1 MNEDKKDFPS
11 SSNEIN
17 QKGSFGVGVN
27 QGNINNYYSSP
38 TEKSESPQNISP
50 QAVAEFLQAIET
62 RFQYLKFFH
71 VPQERVLLQDQYI
84 PIEVTLE
91 RRYKHDIET
100 IRGYAESEAELPKIY
115 APKRMAEE
123 TRKEQ
128 VKWEE
133 ARKKHQKLIVLADP
147 GMGKSTLLRMEA
159 LKIATEGRGQRAE
172 GRREEKKEE
181 EWVDEVVFPLFL
193 RLSDLAATEKEVID
207 IVPELIKKE
216 YGTAAVIEPLLKKK
230 LRQGKCVLLLDALD
244 EVPKEERLEL
254 GRKLNSFARNYDCP
268 IVCTSRIVGYGG
280 NFLDGAKEVEI
291 VPFNKQQ
298 REAYIEYW
306 FTNAAEYLEDETVSA
321 QGLIRELQQKPQIS
335 GLAQNPLLLSL
346 LCSLYQ
352 VKELELPARRTQIYH
367 QVVKYMLGDWSKE
380 NERKLQQ
387 EGWVLAK
394 TELLEF
400 LAYQLSCENK
410 EVFLLADVRT
420 SLNKYLSQGNKADFQ
435 QVSVA
440 DVLDEL
446 TEADGIIQ
454 KLSRDGDY
462 YLFLHRTFQEYL
474 TAAYLQKKIVKNQ
487 RQGFQLVIDH
497 IWEYDWHETIALVA
511 GLMADPMLLIK
522 SILRKKDDIFHTL
535 LLLAGLCLAE
545 CDVQTD
551 PLVAKVIEKI
561 NKFWLSYPNASFITS
576 VLVALGKSNYE
587 PVVEALITVVQPSG
601 YNVRVSALEAFSDR
615 NVRVSALEALGE
627 IGNKQAIPP
636 LITVL
641 QNSDLL
647 VEGSAAYALGEI
659 GDYQAVEAL
668 ITVLQHS
675 DDNVRICAAEALGKI
690 GSDRAIKSL
699 MIALHDS
706 DYNVRIY
713 AAKALGKIGSDQ
725 VIKKLITAL
734 KDPDFYAKI
743 SAVFTLR
750 NFLND
755 TDYQDDQEIE
765 LLIDSLNNSDTD
777 ESLSAAEALLI
788 LFALGKNYDDQ
799 EIELLI
805 DSLNNSDT
813 DERTSEVEVFGKFGD
828 DQVIKT
834 LITALQNPDLFVSV
848 WATEILGKLSN
859 DQNDQVIK
867 ILITALQNSDTSVRN
882 SAVYALGVL
891 GITGNEQVIEPLIN
905 ALKDSDDF
913 VRSYAVSLLGE
924 MGNEQAVKPL
934 TIALKDSG
942 NFVRSS
948 AARVLG
954 IIGSEQAVKP
964 LTIALKDSDN
974 FVRRSAAEALGNIG
988 NEQAIKP
995 LITALKDSN
1004 NYVRSSAAEALGKI
1018 GSPEVMEQFIHNWYI
1033 DIYDAEL
1040 FPIARK
1046 LAVRYSR
1053 ESLKFI
1059 PVYPNLVRTIWFSLV
1074 RTIWFSLVDTLRFF
1088 SYLWSDSLL
1097 AATIFVIMFILI
1109 LTSTLSLLFSLLFM
1123 LVILFML
1130 ALL

>member
-280 NFLDGAKEVEI
+280 RFLDGAKEVEI

-298 REAYIEYW
+298 REAYITSW

-367 QVVKYMLGDWSKE
+367 QAVKYMLRDWSKE

-410 EVFLLADVRT
+410 EVFLLADVRE
-420 SLNKYLSQGNKADFQ
+420 SLNQYLSQENKADFQ
-435 QVSVA
+435 QISVA
-440 DVLDEL
+440 DLLDEL

-454 KLSRDGDY
+454 KLSRNGDY

-474 TAAYLQKKIVKNQ
+474 TAAYLCKKIENKKRKNKHAENNQKSKNQ
-487 RQGFQLVIDH
+487 RQGIKLVIDH
-497 IWEYDWHETIALVA
+497 RWEYDWHETIVLVA
-511 GLMADPMLLIK
+511 GLMAEPMPLIK
-522 SILRKKDDIFHTL
+522 AILAEKDDIFQTL

-551 PLVAKVIEKI
+551 PLAAKILEKI
-561 NKFWLSYPNASFITS
+561 NKFWQAYPHASFITS
-576 VLVALGKSNYE
+576 VLVALGKNNYDQAIKFLIIALKDSN
-587 PVVEALITVVQPSG
+587 
-601 YNVRVSALEAFSDR
+601 YNVRRSA
-615 NVRVSALEALGE
+615 V
-627 IGNKQAIPP
+627 
-636 LITVL
+636 
-641 QNSDLL
+641 
-647 VEGSAAYALGEI
+647 
-659 GDYQAVEAL
+659 
-668 ITVLQHS
+668 
-675 DDNVRICAAEALGKI
+675 EALGKI
-690 GSDRAIKSL
+690 G
-699 MIALHDS
+699 
-706 DYNVRIY
+706 N
-713 AAKALGKIGSDQ
+713 DQ
-725 VIKKLITAL
+725 AMQ
-734 KDPDFYAKI
+734 P
-743 SAVFTLR
+743 
-750 NFLND
+750 
-755 TDYQDDQEIE
+755 
-765 LLIDSLNNSDTD
+765 
-777 ESLSAAEALLI
+777 
-788 LFALGKNYDDQ
+788 
-799 EIELLI
+799 
-805 DSLNNSDT
+805 
-813 DERTSEVEVFGKFGD
+813 
-828 DQVIKT
+828 
-834 LITALQNPDLFVSV
+834 LITALQSSDS
-848 WATEILGKLSN
+848 ELG
-859 DQNDQVIK
+859 
-867 ILITALQNSDTSVRN
+867 R
-882 SAVYALGVL
+882 SAVAVL
-891 GITGNEQVIEPLIN
+891 GN
-905 ALKDSDDF
+905 
-913 VRSYAVSLLGE
+913 
-924 MGNEQAVKPL
+924 
-934 TIALKDSG
+934 
-942 NFVRSS
+942 
-948 AARVLG
+948 
-954 IIGSEQAVKP
+954 IGSEQA
-964 LTIALKDSDN
+964 IQALIYAFQGSDYDLK
-974 FVRRSAAEALGNIG
+974 FDAAEALGNIG
-988 NEQAIKP
+988 SEQAIQVLTSALQDSDYDTEFAAEEAFKKIRIKQQIQVSASYQKFP
-995 LITALKDSN
+995 AAALERIGNDEQEIKFLITALQSSDSELG
-1004 NYVRSSAAEALGKI
+1004 RSAFAVLGKI
-1018 GSPEVMEQFIHNWYI
+1018 DSSELLKQLIYNWHFN
-1033 DIYDAEL
+1033 IYDENL

-1053 ESLKFI
+1053 GTLKFI
-1059 PVYPNLVRTIWFSLV
+1059 PVYSHLVRFYRFPMLV
-1074 RTIWFSLVDTLRFF
+1074 AT
-1088 SYLWSDSLL
+1088 LL
-1097 AATIFVIMFILI
+1097 ASIL
-1109 LTSTLSLLFSLLFM
+1109 LLL
-1123 LVILFML
+1123 
-1130 ALL
+1130 

>member
-280 NFLDGAKEVEI
+280 RFLDGAKEVEI

-298 REAYIEYW
+298 REAYIKYW
-306 FTNAAEYLEDETVSA
+306 FTNAAEYLEDETVST
-321 QGLIRELQQKPQIS
+321 QGLIRELKNKPQIS
-335 GLAQNPLLLSL
+335 GLAHNPLLLSL

-367 QVVKYMLGDWSKE
+367 QAVEYMLRDWSKE

-400 LAYQLSCENK
+400 LAYHLSCKNK
-410 EVFLLADVRT
+410 EVFLLADVWE
-420 SLNKYLSQGNKADFQ
+420 SLNKYLSQEKKADFQ

-440 DVLDEL
+440 DLLDEL

-454 KLSRDGDY
+454 KLSRNGDY

-474 TAAYLQKKIVKNQ
+474 TAAYLCKKIENKKRKNKHAENNQKSKNQ
-487 RQGFQLVIDH
+487 RQGIKLVIDH
-497 IWEYDWHETIALVA
+497 RWEYDWHETIVLVA
-511 GLMADPMLLIK
+511 GLMAEPMPLIK
-522 SILRKKDDIFHTL
+522 AILAEKDDIFQTL

-551 PLVAKVIEKI
+551 PLAAKILEKI
-561 NKFWLSYPNASFITS
+561 NKFWQAYPHASFITS
-576 VLVALGKSNYE
+576 VLVALGKNNYDQAIKFLIIALKDSN
-587 PVVEALITVVQPSG
+587 
-601 YNVRVSALEAFSDR
+601 YNVRRSA
-615 NVRVSALEALGE
+615 V
-627 IGNKQAIPP
+627 
-636 LITVL
+636 
-641 QNSDLL
+641 
-647 VEGSAAYALGEI
+647 
-659 GDYQAVEAL
+659 
-668 ITVLQHS
+668 
-675 DDNVRICAAEALGKI
+675 EALGKI
-690 GSDRAIKSL
+690 G
-699 MIALHDS
+699 
-706 DYNVRIY
+706 N
-713 AAKALGKIGSDQ
+713 DQ
-725 VIKKLITAL
+725 AMQ
-734 KDPDFYAKI
+734 P
-743 SAVFTLR
+743 
-750 NFLND
+750 
-755 TDYQDDQEIE
+755 
-765 LLIDSLNNSDTD
+765 
-777 ESLSAAEALLI
+777 
-788 LFALGKNYDDQ
+788 
-799 EIELLI
+799 
-805 DSLNNSDT
+805 
-813 DERTSEVEVFGKFGD
+813 
-828 DQVIKT
+828 
-834 LITALQNPDLFVSV
+834 LITALQSSDS
-848 WATEILGKLSN
+848 ELG
-859 DQNDQVIK
+859 
-867 ILITALQNSDTSVRN
+867 R
-882 SAVYALGVL
+882 SAVAVL
-891 GITGNEQVIEPLIN
+891 GN
-905 ALKDSDDF
+905 
-913 VRSYAVSLLGE
+913 
-924 MGNEQAVKPL
+924 
-934 TIALKDSG
+934 
-942 NFVRSS
+942 
-948 AARVLG
+948 
-954 IIGSEQAVKP
+954 IGSEQA
-964 LTIALKDSDN
+964 IQALIYAFQGSDYDLK
-974 FVRRSAAEALGNIG
+974 FDAAEALGNIG
-988 NEQAIKP
+988 SEQAIQVLTSALQDSDYDTEFAAEEAFKKIRIKQQIQVSASYQKFP
-995 LITALKDSN
+995 AAALERIGNDEQEIKFLITALQSSDSELG
-1004 NYVRSSAAEALGKI
+1004 RSAFAVLGKI
-1018 GSPEVMEQFIHNWYI
+1018 DSSELLKQLIYNWHFN
-1033 DIYDAEL
+1033 IYDENL

-1053 ESLKFI
+1053 GTLKFI
-1059 PVYPNLVRTIWFSLV
+1059 PVYSHLVRFYRFPMLV
-1074 RTIWFSLVDTLRFF
+1074 AT
-1088 SYLWSDSLL
+1088 LL
-1097 AATIFVIMFILI
+1097 ASIL
-1109 LTSTLSLLFSLLFM
+1109 LLL
-1123 LVILFML
+1123 
-1130 ALL
+1130 